1 MLPRV
6 PAQGSARRNA
16 SQRAAMID
24 ESNFYG
30 IAFNLLREL
39 KLWFNSA
46 KNGPDRILNFPADND
61 ARRRRN
67 RLSTGDVFCTVAD
80 QKGGDLRFSDGAA
93 ATIPSFRRPSSRHRQ
108 PEHGR

>member
-1 MLPRV
+1 VLPRV

-39 KLWFNSA
+39 KL
-46 KNGPDRILNFPADND
+46 L
-61 ARRRRN
+61 
-67 RLSTGDVFCTVAD
+67 VALV
-80 QKGGDLRFSDGAA
+80 Q
-93 ATIPSFRRPSSRHRQ
+93 
-108 PEHGR
+108 